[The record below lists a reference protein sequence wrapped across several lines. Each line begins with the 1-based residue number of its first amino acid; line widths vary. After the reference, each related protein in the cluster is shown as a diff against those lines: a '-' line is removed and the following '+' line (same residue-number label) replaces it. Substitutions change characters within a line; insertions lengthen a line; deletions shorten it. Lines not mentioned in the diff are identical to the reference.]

1 MAFVAFDPG
10 SAGSGAFDLDR
21 VASEQALCPGLVG
34 KHGPLG
40 RPFDLAIDQDLLA
53 GTRDCQATA
62 VGDSLLH
69 VWADPSNGFVQSLA
83 TQ

>member
-10 SAGSGAFDLDR
+10 PAGSGAFDLDR

-34 KHGPLG
+34 KLGPLG
-40 RPFDLAIDQDLLA
+40 RPFDLAVDQDLLA

-62 VGDSLLH
+62 VGHSLFR
-69 VWADPSNGFVQSLA
+69 VWAHPSYGIV
-83 TQ
+83 